1 MRKYV
6 ILATGLFV
14 FLCGACKQ
22 YDLDIEPYLSF
33 WASEAYIT
41 GAVVKA
47 VVQND
52 TDGVPSV
59 PSAQDV
65 SVTFQLQNPKSFELN
80 VPSKEKP
87 QTHVIVFPY
96 LKKQPVPDTDYTLTQ
111 SDDRQTVTLTY
122 KAPFLQAYEWG
133 AQDLS
138 STLTLYA
145 KDGRK
150 FRQTYTYSVKA
161 NTPPPVPEFTVAKTS
176 GAPSYYVLCIT
187 VPNMDKSVSG
197 GLLHKDI
204 ARIEVNGAGYAL
216 RLNEAQQRFIPETD
230 VFIAASA
237 VEKLTEPDAEAVPTG
252 GWVLYYKTDVEVTDG
267 AAKKDYTIRLI
278 DAKGLVSGTL
288 SASTKPN
295 KAEVEHIH
303 ITKGTKITG
312 KGTQSN
318 PIIIGV
324 DGTEAELKIDAP
336 TAGTT
341 VHCTVT
347 EVGSSVA
354 AKYDGNPIVV
364 PLPLNR
370 TAEKIYKIEYYTDGA
385 GFAATPVST
394 IYYRVVLTHSVTF
407 HANGGVY
414 KDGSSVLIKTAEHNT
429 AVSAPD
435 PLPEQAGQKIEGWYT
450 DTLYT
455 AKWDFSAPVLSNTVL
470 YARWKPNTQI
480 TVTFKVDGGA
490 GGTLKGTYQTD
501 QKAASGATEA
511 KFEDMPHDSSV
522 SFAAEPS
529 FGYAVDSWTLSAGA
543 FTSGGGNGEVY
554 AALSHIAGDVTVM
567 VKFKLSPINIDGTSA
582 DAWKQLKEAV
592 RDAPAEGI
600 ITIHGT
606 IKATNA
612 DGNSGAIEVTKKIT
626 IQGKNGNPNTDI
638 LDANSH
644 YSGTPP
650 SDAPTAPHRIFTVK
664 SGGDLTLENLTLKN
678 GKAAGSDTA
687 DRNGG
692 AVLVENTGVLTIYG
706 GIIYFNKAEYS
717 GGGIYTLPGARATL
731 GTTDGSRPCTIK
743 NNTGAHEGGGI
754 YNQGTLT
761 MYGGSIEGN
770 TGVNGGGGIYIYQGD
785 CTLNTVD
792 IHGNLVNPGK
802 KGSGIFLHKPPANN
816 ASLMLTGTAKIGNAT
831 DQNTLCLGVLSGSAF
846 VTAKDLAA
854 GSHINVEPQAYN
866 SYQKNK
872 TLVKVPDGAS
882 AVAYKGY
889 FHLTAVPT
897 AEMWEL
903 APSSDDKA
911 LLLKQ
916 AKIITSS
923 GTNPWG
929 RLKTAVEDAID
940 GDTIVIDG
948 TIQAT
953 SAAGNYS
960 AISVTKS
967 ITIRGK
973 SGNPTTDILDANKDT
988 GGKSAHRIFNVTGG
1002 NLTMEGLTLTGG
1014 MAIASGV
1021 GTNIGGG
1028 IYVGVNS
1035 RAELKNCIITACKA
1049 ARVGGGIYSKGELI
1063 LDNCTIG
1070 GEQYYDGI
1078 DPAKPKGN
1086 TALSGGGVSSNQGNL
1101 TIIGGAITYNTA
1113 DGPGGGISF
1122 GSNDKTATLKV
1133 TETDISHNKAKETG
1147 GGIYLSAP
1155 GYSEKYV
1162 NATLQ
1167 DVTVK
1172 NNELT
1177 STNVNDWR
1185 KGGGGIFFTNYTNGA
1200 TLTIIG
1206 GSIEGNNARNFN
1218 GGGIYITTER
1228 DNYVN
1233 GTLTLK
1239 DGARISGNSA
1249 ENGGGVAVNSAKLI
1263 IESGCT
1269 IGGEQDY
1276 DGMDTNKTK
1285 GNKTL
1290 AMGKGGGIYVGKK
1303 AECTIKEGVT
1313 IRHNTANANN
1323 TALNGGGGI
1332 YVGDPD
1338 STAETNMGTLIV
1350 EGTADKPVNIKDCIT
1365 NDPSG
1370 AGGGIYSKGKVTLT
1384 HARISGCKAPD
1395 SGGLGGGIFVRN
1407 GQCTMI
1413 DSEISACVAQGAGG
1427 GVYVY
1432 KDAVVGG
1439 RFTMK
1444 GSSRIVLSSDNEK
1457 GKNDI
1462 FLKKDNGETYIT
1474 LSGKLTGT
1482 TPVGRIT
1489 VPDGSYSGGT
1499 TVLGGDITVDDNYK
1513 KFTVTPKGSQNWYSD
1528 SDGKLTTTLPSP

>member
-347 EVGSSVA
+347 EVGSSAA

-364 PLPLNR
+364 PLPLNGA
-370 TAEKIYKIEYYTDGA
+370 AEKIYKIEYYTDGA

-567 VKFKLSPINIDGTSA
+567 VKFKLSPITIDGTSA

-626 IQGKNGNPNTDI
+626 IQGKSGNANTDI

-644 YSGTPP
+644 HSGTPP

-664 SGGDLTLENLTLKN
+664 SGGDLTLENLTLKR
-678 GKAAGSDTA
+678 GLASGSGSAQD
-687 DRNGG
+687 GG
-692 AVLVENTGVLTIYG
+692 AIHNEGTLTMYG
-706 GIIYFNKAEYS
+706 GILGFNKAEHW
-717 GGGIYTLPGARATL
+717 GGGIYTLPGARVTL
-731 GTTDGSRPCTIK
+731 GTADGSRPCIIK
-743 NNTGAHEGGGI
+743 NNTGTYEGGGI
-754 YNQGTLT
+754 YNKGTLT

-770 TGVNGGGGIYIYQGD
+770 TTLNDGGGLYIYQGD

-792 IHGNLVNPGK
+792 IHDNIVGTGK
-802 KGSGIFLHKPPANN
+802 KGSGIYLYPTPGYTP
-816 ASLMLTGTAKIGNAT
+816 SLTLTGTAKVGNSGNT
-831 DQNTLCLGVLSGSAF
+831 NTLYLCLVGSNSAF
-846 VTAKDLAA
+846 VTAKNLAA
-854 GSHINVEPQAYN
+854 SSHINIEPYDY
-866 SYQKNK
+866 SLQKDK

-882 AVAYKGY
+882 AAAYKGY
-889 FHLTAVPT
+889 FHLTNTPSNDWV
-897 AEMWEL
+897 L
-903 APSSDDKA
+903 APSSDDKE
-911 LLLKQ
+911 LILRKE
-916 AKIITSS
+916 TVVTGGGS
-923 GTNPWG
+923 GAWKN
-929 RLKTAVEDAID
+929 LKTAIQTAEA

-953 SAAGNYS
+953 TAADDNG
-960 AISVTKS
+960 AIPVIKS

-973 SGNPTTDILDANKDT
+973 SGNRDTDVLDANK
-988 GGKSAHRIFNVTGG
+988 GGLGSNARRIFKVTGS
-1002 NLTMEGLTLTGG
+1002 NTKLTLENITLKNGKAAGSASEDQLGG
-1014 MAIASGV
+1014 GIYCKSINHLTIKNCIIKDCEAKES
-1021 GTNIGGG
+1021 GGG
-1028 IYVGVNS
+1028 IYVIVES
-1035 RAELKNCIITACKA
+1035 STPIITEVAITDTVIQQNQA
-1049 ARVGGGIYSKGELI
+1049 ATQGGGITFIPLYSGHI
-1063 LDNCTIG
+1063 
-1070 GEQYYDGI
+1070 Q
-1078 DPAKPKGN
+1078 
-1086 TALSGGGVSSNQGNL
+1086 
-1101 TIIGGAITYNTA
+1101 
-1113 DGPGGGISF
+1113 
-1122 GSNDKTATLKV
+1122 ATLSNV
-1133 TETDISHNKAKETG
+1133 TIRGNS
-1147 GGIYLSAP
+1147 
-1155 GYSEKYV
+1155 
-1162 NATLQ
+1162 
-1167 DVTVK
+1167 
-1172 NNELT
+1172 LT
-1177 STNVNDWR
+1177 STTANFNYGGAGVFF
-1185 KGGGGIFFTNYTNGA
+1185 GGGYNNQS
-1200 TLTIIG
+1200 TLTVKG
-1206 GSIEGNNARNFN
+1206 GSIEDNDAGIFN
-1218 GGGIYITTER
+1218 GGGIYIKTSSSG
-1228 DNYVN
+1228 DVN

-1239 DGARISGNSA
+1239 DGARISGNTA
-1249 ENGGGVAVNSAKLI
+1249 TNGGGVAVHSAKLI
-1263 IESGCT
+1263 IEPGCT
-1269 IGGEQDY
+1269 IGGD
-1276 DGMDTNKTK
+1276 DASK

-1323 TALNGGGGI
+1323 TTLNGGGGI

-1338 STAETNMGTLIV
+1338 STAEADMGTLIV

-1365 NDPSG
+1365 NDNSG

-1395 SGGLGGGIFVRN
+1395 SGGLGGGIFVRH

-1413 DSEISACVAQGAGG
+1413 DSEVSACVAQGAGG

-1432 KDAVVGG
+1432 KDAAVSGL
-1439 RFTMK
+1439 FTMQ
-1444 GSSRIVLSSDNEK
+1444 GSSRIVLSSDNVK

-1462 FLKKDNGETYIT
+1462 FLLHNTRHIN

-1513 KFTVTPKGSQNWYSD
+1513 KFTVTLKGSQNWYID
-1528 SDGKLTTTLPSP
+1528 SNGKLTTTPPSP